1 MLATIEDIV
10 LDSTARDDCPYRAKS
25 RPVGNVSDSAIL
37 EAGMVTALGP
47 LLQYYYREAA

>member
-1 MLATIEDIV
+1 MGRHLRRTLRAIKGSQRRLRRCI
-10 LDSTARDDCPYRAKS
+10 PYCAKS

-47 LLQYYYREAA
+47 PRTC